1 MLKAASISK
10 PPGVVVRK
18 PLLAVMITTPSNCA
32 AAVALLSSLGY
43 KFGMLLYTP
52 ETVYQLD
59 HAAVAMDG
67 FSELELMQRAGECL
81 WREVDARWPDLSCI
95 TVFAGSGNNGGDA
108 FVVAL
113 CASAQGV
120 EVQLL
125 VQGDLA
131 RQSATSRHFRELWE
145 QGGGSVEPWQGQ
157 TLLGEVVIDGLLG
170 IGLQRDL
177 DADWQ
182 ALVQTIN
189 DHPGARVA
197 IDIPSGLN
205 ARCGIPQPVAVE
217 AQLTVTFIGR
227 KCGQYLADGPDYCG
241 ELVFA
246 DLGVSARARSSQ
258 APVLEAIESCQLPAP
273 RKRNSHKNH
282 YGNLLIVG
290 GDQGM
295 SGAVALAARAALRTG
310 AGLVTALVHPD
321 CRFSFGAYPEIM
333 VLGWDALEAKLA
345 QASVLVV
352 GPGLGGSPAAQAC
365 LQLLRAAPQP
375 MVIDASAL
383 DADFLLS
390 LTSSQRVITPH
401 PGEAA
406 KLLGL
411 GTAEVQADR
420 LQACARLLEH
430 FGATT
435 VLKGSGSLIAEPGK
449 TPYAINTRGNPGM
462 ASAGMGDVL
471 SGIIGALLGQGLKPY
486 AAARSA
492 AFIHALC
499 AEAYSE
505 EQDASGLI
513 AGDIIDLVPRVIG
526 RLRAPG

>member
-1 MLKAASISK
+1 MLSI
-10 PPGVVVRK
+10 
-18 PLLAVMITTPSNCA
+18 CA
-32 AAVALLSSLGY
+32 APVALPPPLGY
-43 KFGMLLYTP
+43 KFRMLLYTP

-59 HAAVAMDG
+59 RTAVELDG
-67 FSELELMQRAGECL
+67 FTELELMQRAGECL
-81 WREVDARWPDLSCI
+81 WSEVAARWPALSAI

-113 CASAQGV
+113 CARAQGV
-120 EVQLL
+120 AVQLL

-131 RQSATSRHFRELWE
+131 RQSNTSRHFRELWE
-145 QGGGSVEPWQGQ
+145 QGEGSVESWQGQ
-157 TLLGEVVIDGLLG
+157 ALCGEVVIDGLLG

-205 ARCGIPQPVAVE
+205 ARTGGPQPVAVE

-246 DLGVSARARSSQ
+246 DLGVSARVRASQ
-258 APVLEAIESCQLPAP
+258 APALEVIESCQLPAP
-273 RKRNSHKNH
+273 RKRNSHKNY

-290 GDQGM
+290 GDLGM
-295 SGAVALAARAALRTG
+295 SGAVALAARAALRAG

-321 CRFSFGAYPEIM
+321 CRFSLGAYPEIM

-345 QASVLVV
+345 DASVVVV
-352 GPGLGGSPAAQAC
+352 GPGLGRSTAAQDC
-365 LQLLRAAPQP
+365 LRLLRAAPQP

-383 DADFLLS
+383 DAEFLQS
-390 LTSSQRVITPH
+390 LTTLRRVITPH

-411 GTAEVQADR
+411 ATAEVQADR
-420 LQACARLLEH
+420 LQACARLLDS

-435 VLKGSGSLIAEPGK
+435 VLKGSGTLIAEPGE
-449 TPYAINTRGNPGM
+449 TSFAINTRGHPGM

-471 SGIIGALLGQGLKPY
+471 SGIIGALLGQGLAPV

-492 AFIHALC
+492 VYIHALC
-499 AEAYSE
+499 AEAWSE
-505 EQDASGLI
+505 EQDANGLI
-513 AGDIIDLVPRVIG
+513 AGDIIDALPRVLR
-526 RLRAPG
+526 RLRSSG

>member
-1 MLKAASISK
+1 MDMLKAPSISK

-81 WREVDARWPDLSCI
+81 WREVDVRWPALSCI

-113 CASAQGV
+113 CARAQGV

-157 TLLGEVVIDGLLG
+157 TLRGEVVIDGLLG

-197 IDIPSGLN
+197 IDIP
-205 ARCGIPQPVAVE
+205 
-217 AQLTVTFIGR
+217 
-227 KCGQYLADGPDYCG
+227 D
-241 ELVFA
+241 
-246 DLGVSARARSSQ
+246 
-258 APVLEAIESCQLPAP
+258 
-273 RKRNSHKNH
+273 
-282 YGNLLIVG
+282 
-290 GDQGM
+290 
-295 SGAVALAARAALRTG
+295 
-310 AGLVTALVHPD
+310 
-321 CRFSFGAYPEIM
+321 
-333 VLGWDALEAKLA
+333 
-345 QASVLVV
+345 
-352 GPGLGGSPAAQAC
+352 
-365 LQLLRAAPQP
+365 
-375 MVIDASAL
+375 
-383 DADFLLS
+383 
-390 LTSSQRVITPH
+390 
-401 PGEAA
+401 
-406 KLLGL
+406 
-411 GTAEVQADR
+411 
-420 LQACARLLEH
+420 
-430 FGATT
+430 
-435 VLKGSGSLIAEPGK
+435 
-449 TPYAINTRGNPGM
+449 
-462 ASAGMGDVL
+462 
-471 SGIIGALLGQGLKPY
+471 
-486 AAARSA
+486 
-492 AFIHALC
+492 
-499 AEAYSE
+499 
-505 EQDASGLI
+505 
-513 AGDIIDLVPRVIG
+513 
-526 RLRAPG
+526 

>member
-1 MLKAASISK
+1 MKT
-10 PPGVVVRK
+10 
-18 PLLAVMITTPSNCA
+18 AVSRQDYDAEYYAI
-32 AAVALLSSLGY
+32 AVALRSLLGY
-43 KFGMLLYTP
+43 KFHMLLYTP

-59 HAAVAMDG
+59 RAAVEVDG
-67 FSELELMQRAGECL
+67 FSELELMWRAGECL
-81 WREVDARWPDLSCI
+81 WREVSARWPATARI

-113 CASAQGV
+113 CARAQGV
-120 EVQLL
+120 AVQLL

-131 RQSATSRHFRELWE
+131 RQTPVSRHYRELWE
-145 QGGGSVEPWQGQ
+145 QGGDSVEPWQGQ
-157 TLLGEVVIDGLLG
+157 VLLGEIVIDGLLG

-189 DHPGARVA
+189 AHPGVRVA

-205 ARCGIPQPVAVE
+205 ARTGTPQPLAVE

-227 KCGQYLADGPDYCG
+227 KCGQFLADGPDHCG

-246 DLGVSARARSSQ
+246 DLGVSARVRASQ
-258 APVLEAIESCQLPAP
+258 AAVLEVIESCELPAP

-290 GDQGM
+290 GDAGM

-321 CRFSFGAYPEIM
+321 CRFSLGAYPEIM
-333 VLGWDALEAKLA
+333 ALGWDALEAKLA
-345 QASVLVV
+345 DASVVVV
-352 GPGLGGSPAAQAC
+352 GPGLGSSPAAQHC
-365 LQLLRAAPQP
+365 LQLLRTAPQP

-390 LTSSQRVITPH
+390 LASQQRVITPH

-406 KLLGL
+406 TLLQI
-411 GTAEVQADR
+411 GTAAIQADR
-420 LQACARLLEH
+420 LQACARLLET
-430 FGATT
+430 FAATT
-435 VLKGSGSLIAEPGK
+435 VLKGSGSLIAEPGQ
-449 TPYAINTRGNPGM
+449 TPRAINTRGNPGM

-471 SGIIGALLGQGLKPY
+471 SGIIGALLGQGLEPY

-492 AFIHALC
+492 VFIHALC
-499 AEAYSE
+499 AEACSE

-513 AGDIIDLVPRVIG
+513 ASDIIDRVPCVI
-526 RLRAPG
+526 RQLRAQG